1 MIESSTVLA
10 IITARGG
17 SKGLPRKNVLPV
29 AAKPLIA
36 WTVEAARQSRYID
49 RLILSSEDQEIID
62 TACACGCEA
71 PFRRPESLAK
81 DDTPS
86 IEPVLHAIAA
96 LQPNYDYI
104 VLLQPTSPLRTAA
117 DIDGCIETCIRSGAD
132 SCVSVMEVAKSPYW
146 MYSLAEDKQLRPLL
160 GDKPFP
166 ARRQDLPKAYVLN
179 GAVYVAR
186 REWLLRRQAFV
197 GEGTV
202 AYVMPEDRSLD
213 IDKKTDLELAEYY
226 LRRRSGSPE
235 TL

>member
-71 PFRRPESLAK
+71 PFRRPDVLAK
-81 DDTPS
+81 DDTPG
-86 IEPVLHAIAA
+86 IEPVLHAITT
-96 LQPNYDYI
+96 LKQNYDYI
-104 VLLQPTSPLRTAA
+104 VLLQPTSPLRTTA
-117 DIDGCIETCIRSGAD
+117 DIDNCIETCIRGGANT
-132 SCVSVMEVAKSPYW
+132 CVSVTKVKKSPYW
-146 MYSLAEDKQLRPLL
+146 MFSLDEAKRLKPLMIDTPL
-160 GDKPFP
+160 PT
-166 ARRQDLPKAYVLN
+166 RRQDSPTAYVLN

-186 REWLLRRQAFV
+186 REWLLKEKVFV
-197 GEGTV
+197 GKGTV
-202 AYVMPEDRSLD
+202 AYVMPEERSLD
-213 IDKKTDLELAEYY
+213 IDNKADLELAEYY
-226 LRRRSGSPE
+226 LQRRLANPE
-235 TL
+235 H